1 MFPSN
6 GSRGRQHQVLGLHS
20 DLHEALSTDKVRTC
34 FCYPSCL
41 QKYLDRRTGKLFERN
56 KERSVTGPAPSE
68 LGDDPYAVTN
78 IAFSA
83 DTRVLAVTGSTGQ
96 VERRITAIFVSAKT
110 ATKVWWKF
118 NDSRCVL

>member
-1 MFPSN
+1 MFPSD

-20 DLHEALSTDKVRTC
+20 DLHEALSTDKVRTLKNIYC
-34 FCYPSCL
+34 S
-41 QKYLDRRTGKLFERN
+41 QKYLGRRTGKLFERN

-83 DTRVLAVTGSTGQ
+83 DTRVLAVTGNTGQ

-110 ATKVWWKF
+110 AKKSLVE
-118 NDSRCVL
+118 V